1 MTLGKKKSKTYLYE
15 ANRYC
20 SVMLRKVGKMS
31 DTKSEAPET
40 IWPEKKE
47 AIYQQFPWLER
58 LVKINCPSRAY
69 VKKFDETTLELN
81 KLSRR
86 LNPVFSD
93 PYDEHTNLI
102 WFVNDSGK
110 ITRKLGVRVEK
121 VKKWVFFGR
130 EIDVEFVG
138 NDESVRQAV
147 QNFSEA
153 DDSSY
158 MVYFEDNTLT
168 IFKPPQK
175 GLTIKQWYDARVLA
189 LKQKVA
195 EEVASV

>member
-1 MTLGKKKSKTYLYE
+1 
-15 ANRYC
+15 
-20 SVMLRKVGKMS
+20 MLRKVGKMS

-40 IWPEKKE
+40 IWPEKKG

-58 LVKINCPSRAY
+58 LVKINCPSRVY

-86 LNPVFSD
+86 LNPIFSD

-110 ITRKLGVRVEK
+110 ITRKLGVRIEK
-121 VKKWVFFGR
+121 IKRWGFFGR
-130 EIDVEFVG
+130 EIDEETVG

-147 QNFSEA
+147 QNFSET
-153 DDSSY
+153 DNSSY
-158 MVYFEDNTLT
+158 MVYLDLEDNTLT

-175 GLTIKQWYDARVLA
+175 GLTIKQWYGARMLA
-189 LKQKVA
+189 LK
-195 EEVASV
+195 EEVTLKILTGI